1 MAETRRLNGME
12 LLPTEILFGIVNLDN
27 RETKKLSHASRRIR
41 DVCLPFLF
49 RKVSIEFSNEAFDLL
64 ESLLKSNFH
73 RYIVSLEYVVPKLLK
88 PGKSLPGKSFMESIY
103 TQ

>member
-1 MAETRRLNGME
+1 ME

-27 RETKKLSHASRRIR
+27 RETKKLSRASRRIR

-64 ESLLKSNFH
+64 ESLLKLNFH